1 MRFGREALDQACG
14 AAAQG
19 DDPAAVG
26 VDFVDPSDAL
36 AVERADDLVAQVG
49 QPHHIAPQRGI
60 HVRALSSV
68 R

>member
-1 MRFGREALDQACG
+1 
-14 AAAQG
+14 
-19 DDPAAVG
+19 